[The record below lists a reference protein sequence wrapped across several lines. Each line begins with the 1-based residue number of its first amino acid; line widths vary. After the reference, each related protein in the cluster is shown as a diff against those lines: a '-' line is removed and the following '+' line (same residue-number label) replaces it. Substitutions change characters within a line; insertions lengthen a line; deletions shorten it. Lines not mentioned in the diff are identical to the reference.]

1 MVIKVGVGCQVLTK
15 VVENSGTVGDG
26 ELEGVLRDC
35 MLNNSFKFHR
45 SKERK
50 EILITYKLGL
60 LYVIIGVRYGA
71 VD

>member
-1 MVIKVGVGCQVLTK
+1 LGVECQVLTK
-15 VVENSGTVGDG
+15 VVGNSGTVGDG

-35 MLNNSFKFHR
+35 VLNNSFKFHR
-45 SKERK
+45 SKQRK
-50 EILITYKLGL
+50 EILMKYKLGL